1 MEKKCSQKH
10 VSKRKTYMF
19 MWGIH
24 CTAAYNINGNGMV
37 SDYFMSVKVNHYSTE
52 YLYNNTVHVYVNDLI
67 TCCMFPHHFVLLIF
81 NSVLVGHSVL
91 SSSAHSPCL
100 KPVPN
105 SLQQPGR
112 HYLRY
117 VVCTVM

>member
-1 MEKKCSQKH
+1 
-10 VSKRKTYMF
+10 

-67 TCCMFPHHFVLLIF
+67 TCCMFPRHFVDL
-81 NSVLVGHSVL
+81 
-91 SSSAHSPCL
+91 
-100 KPVPN
+100 
-105 SLQQPGR
+105 
-112 HYLRY
+112 
-117 VVCTVM
+117 